1 MEHKTTFSACS
12 VCNGSA
18 VVSDAFTKKIPD
30 YGGHHA
36 FDGSRVLPVLLT
48 LRPTFLAPCDRKS
61 FTEHESHQQFPD
73 PETQPE
79 NYMKILINSC
89 LVAIATVLLTHAAS
103 AAEISVGNDSTQRA
117 AGNAKSRLDDRQG
130 APAVPRWTLGIGA
143 AYVPR
148 YEGSKEHHLT
158 GLPVIAYRN
167 GRFAA
172 GDGGLSYNLSPA
184 STFEFGP
191 ALSFARGRDE
201 SDADR
206 LRGLGDIKGGAE
218 AGVFARWRVSSWTA
232 HANLK
237 RGLGSGPEG
246 TQLQFGIGHIT
257 RLGGADRLQL
267 GASLDWAD
275 DKYTQAYFG
284 VTPAQSAASG
294 LSAYSAAAGIKS
306 YGVNAVWTHTFTPA
320 WFSTVGVHAKRLA
333 GDAANS
339 PVTEQR
345 NVIRASAAIGYRF

>member
-1 MEHKTTFSACS
+1 MTGNYLLSTSHIKT
-12 VCNGSA
+12 
-18 VVSDAFTKKIPD
+18 
-30 YGGHHA
+30 
-36 FDGSRVLPVLLT
+36 
-48 LRPTFLAPCDRKS
+48 
-61 FTEHESHQQFPD
+61 FPNSG
-73 PETQPE
+73 TQPE
-79 NYMKILINSC
+79 NYMKLLSIPG
-89 LVAIATVLLTHAAS
+89 LVAIATVLLSHAAS
-103 AAEISVGNDSTQRA
+103 AAEINGGGDQAPRA
-117 AGNAKSRLDDRQG
+117 AENVNHGRDETRS
-130 APAVPRWTLGIGA
+130 PSAVPRWTLGIGT

-158 GLPVIAYRN
+158 GLPIIAYRN

-172 GDGGLSYNLSPA
+172 GVGGLSYNLSPA

-191 ALSFARGRDE
+191 ALSFSRGRDE

-218 AGVFARWRVSSWTA
+218 LGAFARWHISSWSL

-237 RGLGSGPEG
+237 RGVGNGPEG
-246 TQLQFGIGHIT
+246 TQLQFGVGHST
-257 RLGGADRLQL
+257 RLGSADRLQL

-306 YGVNAVWTHTFTPA
+306 YGVNATWMHTFTPA
-320 WFSTVGVHAKRLA
+320 WFSTVGVHGKRLA

-339 PVTEQR
+339 PITEQR
-345 NVIRASAAIGYRF
+345 NVIGASAGIGYRF

>member
-1 MEHKTTFSACS
+1 VTVNH
-12 VCNGSA
+12 
-18 VVSDAFTKKIPD
+18 
-30 YGGHHA
+30 
-36 FDGSRVLPVLLT
+36 LLNT
-48 LRPTFLAPCDRKS
+48 
-61 FTEHESHQQFPD
+61 SHTNNFPD

-79 NYMKILINSC
+79 NYMKILINSS
-89 LVAIATVLLTHAAS
+89 LVAIATVLLTHAAF

-130 APAVPRWTLGIGA
+130 APAGPRWTLGIGA

-172 GDGGLSYNLSPA
+172 GVGGLSYNLSPA

-191 ALSFARGRDE
+191 AVSFSRGRNE

-218 AGVFARWRVSSWTA
+218 AGAFARWHIASWTL

-237 RGLGSGPEG
+237 RGLGNGPKG
-246 TQLQFGIGHIT
+246 TQLQFGIGHST
-257 RLGGADRLQL
+257 RLGSADRLQL

-294 LSAYSAAAGIKS
+294 LAAYSADAGIKS
-306 YGVNAVWTHTFTPA
+306 YGVNATWIHTFTPV

-339 PVTEQR
+339 PITGQR
-345 NVIRASAAIGYRF
+345 NVTGASAAVGYRF

>member
-1 MEHKTTFSACS
+1 
-12 VCNGSA
+12 
-18 VVSDAFTKKIPD
+18 
-30 YGGHHA
+30 
-36 FDGSRVLPVLLT
+36 
-48 LRPTFLAPCDRKS
+48 
-61 FTEHESHQQFPD
+61 
-73 PETQPE
+73 
-79 NYMKILINSC
+79 MKILSIPS
-89 LVAIATVLLTHAAS
+89 LVAIATVLLTHAVS
-103 AAEISVGNDSTQRA
+103 AAEITASDDPTQRA
-117 AGNAKSRLDDRQG
+117 AGNVKPGLDGVQS
-130 APAVPRWTLGIGA
+130 APAVPQWSLGIGA

-148 YEGSKEHHLT
+148 YEGSNEHRMT

-172 GDGGLSYNLSPA
+172 GVGGLSYNLSSA

-191 ALSFARGRDE
+191 TLSYAVGRDE

-218 AGVFARWRVSSWTA
+218 LGAFARWHISSWSL

-237 RGLGSGPEG
+237 RGVGNGPEG
-246 TQLQFGIGHIT
+246 TQLQLGIGHST
-257 RLGGADRLQL
+257 RLGSADRLQL

-284 VTPAQSAASG
+284 VTPTQSAASG

-339 PVTEQR
+339 PITEQR
-345 NVIRASAAIGYRF
+345 NVIGASAGIGYRF